1 MTDLIVYRKVV
12 NMYRA
17 MVWPLTLIMS
27 EQCWHLRYELM
38 FYTKSRFKAQQ
49 QTTRYTSLNDFT
61 CNNLMINLCVVNL
74 SKPHS
79 MHRAWHDIDRKHT
92 HWTHHDTGFTL
103 KETQQTAHILAK
115 YVTYSMWIS
124 YCQSVSSAKRMFL
137 IMFTGK
143 VEKEN
148 VPVSY

>member
-1 MTDLIVYRKVV
+1 MSLIVHTLSAMKIS
-12 NMYRA
+12 NMYIS

-27 EQCWHLRYELM
+27 RQCWCIMYEIM
-38 FYTKSRFKAQQ
+38 FFSKTTFKAQQ
-49 QTTRYTSLNDFT
+49 QTTPCTSSDDFT
-61 CNNLMINLCVVNL
+61 CKWLMYGNL
-74 SKPHS
+74 SIQHS
-79 MHRAWHDIDRKHT
+79 MHRAWRDIDRKHT

-103 KETQQTAHILAK
+103 KETQQTAHILSK
-115 YVTYSMWIS
+115 YFTCSMLTI
-124 YCQSVSSAKRMFL
+124 YCQSNQMFL